1 VWLLFHHFDSNTQ
14 QNNGWNLVNF
24 CVIQQLRKYEDVIQL
39 CEHTFDSAKKN
50 SPPLHADYHV
60 ENIGPELTKDTSFM
74 IWRCCLIF
82 KSYFHLGRL
91 EEDIGSLEKQV
102 EPPST
107 ATR

>member
-1 VWLLFHHFDSNTQ
+1 
-14 QNNGWNLVNF
+14 LVNF

-60 ENIGPELTKDTSFM
+60 ENLGPELTKGISFM
-74 IWRCCLIF
+74 IWRCRFIF

-91 EEDIGSLEKQV
+91 EEAIVSLEKQ
-102 EPPST
+102 EELTSI
-107 ATR
+107 ARR